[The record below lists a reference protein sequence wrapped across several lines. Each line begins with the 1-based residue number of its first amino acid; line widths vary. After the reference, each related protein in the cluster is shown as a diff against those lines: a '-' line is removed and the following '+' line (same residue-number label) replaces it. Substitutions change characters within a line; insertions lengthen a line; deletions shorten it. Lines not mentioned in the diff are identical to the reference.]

1 MPDAARY
8 GAGRFAGRADN
19 VYIASIHTVFVE
31 SWYERAGVDGGRVI
45 VGGHEQIVSATP
57 GGAAGTMLGQLSG
70 MSKPPFILFCLEI
83 D

>member
-1 MPDAARY
+1 M
-8 GAGRFAGRADN
+8 
-19 VYIASIHTVFVE
+19 YIASIHTVFVE